1 MTKPM
6 ICLDP
11 TWWNAPDGALP
22 WDEPDDDPP
31 QDDTEPDEDE
41 TEPAGDCL

>member
-11 TWWNAPDGALP
+11 TWWNGGPDELFQD
-22 WDEPDDDPP
+22 WPDDDPP